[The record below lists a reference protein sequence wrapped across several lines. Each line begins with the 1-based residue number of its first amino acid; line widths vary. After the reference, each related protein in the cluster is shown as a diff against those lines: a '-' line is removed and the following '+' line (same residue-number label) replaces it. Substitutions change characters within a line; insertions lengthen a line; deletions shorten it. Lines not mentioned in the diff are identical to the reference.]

1 MCGAFVRRIL
11 RPFFKIMIEEMI
23 KKIRETEEAAAEK
36 KAQAEEKA
44 NEIRRNADAEKARIE
59 DEAAKNARAKSEG
72 IIFRANAKADELFVA
87 EIKTAEAERKEIIS
101 EKEKLAADLSAELL
115 KGVKNGDF

>member
-1 MCGAFVRRIL
+1 
-11 RPFFKIMIEEMI
+11 MI

-59 DEAAKNARAKSEG
+59 DEAAKNERAKSEG
-72 IIFRANAKADELFVA
+72 IIFRANAKADELFAA
-87 EIKTAEAERKEIIS
+87 EIKTAEAERKEIIF

>member
-36 KAQAEEKA
+36 KTQAEEKA

-59 DEAAKNARAKSEG
+59 
-72 IIFRANAKADELFVA
+72 V
-87 EIKTAEAERKEIIS
+87 
-101 EKEKLAADLSAELL
+101 
-115 KGVKNGDF
+115 

>member
-1 MCGAFVRRIL
+1 
-11 RPFFKIMIEEMI
+11 MI

-36 KAQAEEKA
+36 KMQAEEKA

-59 DEAAKNARAKSEG
+59 ARAKSEG
-72 IIFRANAKADELFVA
+72 IIFRANAKADELFAA
-87 EIKTAEAERKEIIS
+87 EIKTAEAERKEIIF

>member
-1 MCGAFVRRIL
+1 
-11 RPFFKIMIEEMI
+11 MIEEMI
-23 KKIRETEEAAAEK
+23 KKIREAEEAAAEK
-36 KAQAEEKA
+36 KTQAEEKA
-44 NEIRRNADAEKARIE
+44 DEIRRNADAEKARIE

-72 IIFRANAKADELFVA
+72 IILRANAKADELFAA
-87 EIKTAEAERKEIIS
+87 EIKTAEAERKEIIF

>member
-1 MCGAFVRRIL
+1 
-11 RPFFKIMIEEMI
+11 MIEEMI
-23 KKIRETEEAAAEK
+23 KKIREAEEAAAEK
-36 KAQAEEKA
+36 KTQAEEKA

-72 IIFRANAKADELFVA
+72 IIFRAKARADELFAA

>member
-1 MCGAFVRRIL
+1 
-11 RPFFKIMIEEMI
+11 MIEEMI

-36 KAQAEEKA
+36 KTQAEEKA

-59 DEAAKNARAKSEG
+59 DEAEKNARAKSEG
-72 IIFRANAKADELFVA
+72 IISRADELFAA